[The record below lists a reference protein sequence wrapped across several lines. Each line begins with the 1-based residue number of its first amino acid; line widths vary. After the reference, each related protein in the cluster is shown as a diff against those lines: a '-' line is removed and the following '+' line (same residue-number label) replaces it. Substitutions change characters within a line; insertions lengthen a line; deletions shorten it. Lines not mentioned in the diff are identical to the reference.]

1 MLVRLEAFIISFIA
15 VANAYIWPSPQLD
28 ALEAARFDQQGFNAN
43 FLAGFI
49 QPCDTFQFGS
59 DTGRANAADWIR
71 TVGFYLAFPHWAD
84 LFTEAYHDMATHN
97 STDGTGGLD
106 ASIRFAEEQAR
117 VENAG
122 DGFDNTM
129 TLIFLLAI
137 VNRYI
142 SISDNIALA
151 ALIAIENCG
160 GPEIAFRGGRVDA
173 AVPNAP
179 GVPEPQQDLASH
191 IASFARQGFTQTEM
205 IGLVACGHT
214 FGGVQHDFFPDIVNV
229 LNDTSD
235 TEDVAHFDTTFVTFD
250 NNVALEYISGTTQ
263 NPLVVGFNDT
273 TNSDKRIFWQR
284 RERHYAIVRLLIRG
298 ANTLSMPCRFANSL
312 DVYASTCANLFV
324 RMLDTVP
331 SNVTLTDVI
340 TPLPV
345 KPSNV
350 ELILDG
356 NTLQLWGQVRLWNM
370 TEDPTRTVS
379 MLWDNHIGG
388 TGNATLGFAGLS
400 SSTGGKYSA
409 VWYGFNATSPLSFLS
424 LDAIAGVTSLSFVV
438 DNELDDQDGLG
449 FALQDGFMFSQ
460 TSCLFG
466 DPVVGKFDVAVRNGV
481 NPTRVY
487 LEQSITDSVQRV
499 SVSEIDIVPPSEP
512 IAANAAYSLWS
523 INITEAT
530 TSYGIGAEIDGVKYS
545 TTDTHVMVLFPP
557 CPAEK

>member
-1 MLVRLEAFIISFIA
+1 MLVRLEALMISFIA

-43 FLAGFI
+43 LLTGFI

-71 TVGFYLAFPHWAD
+71 T
-84 LFTEAYHDMATHN
+84 AYHDMATHN

-106 ASIRFAEEQAR
+106 ASIRLQKNR
-117 VENAG
+117 YG
-122 DGFDNTM
+122 QSDGFDNTM
-129 TLIFLLAI
+129 TLIFLLDI

-142 SISDNIALA
+142 STADNIALA
-151 ALIAIENCG
+151 ALIAIENWSVTVFLVASHLHSG
-160 GPEIAFRGGRVDA
+160 GPEIAFRGGRADA

-191 IASFARQGFTQTEM
+191 IASFARQEFTQAEM
-205 IGLVACGHT
+205 IGLVVCGHT

-229 LNDTSD
+229 LNDTTD

-273 TNSDKRIFWQR
+273 TNSDKCS
-284 RERHYAIVRLLIRG
+284 LIR
-298 ANTLSMPCRFANSL
+298 
-312 DVYASTCANLFV
+312 STSIPPLAQICSR

-356 NTLQLWGQVRLWNM
+356 DTLQLWGQVRLWNM

-379 MLWDNHIGG
+379 MLWDDHIGG
-388 TGNATLGFAGLS
+388 TGNATLSFAGLS
-400 SSTGGKYSA
+400 SSIGGKYSA
-409 VWYGFNATSPLSFLS
+409 VWYGFNATSLLSFLS
-424 LDAIAGVTSLSFVV
+424 LDAIAGVTNLSFVV
-438 DNELDDQDGLG
+438 DGQLEDQDGLG
-449 FALQDGFMFSQ
+449 FGLQDGFMFSQ

-466 DPVVGKFDVAVRNGV
+466 DPVVANFAVAVRNGV
-481 NPTRVY
+481 SPTRVY

-499 SVSEIDIVPPSEP
+499 SVSMSEIDIMPPSEP
-512 IAANAAYSLWS
+512 VAANAAYSLWS
-523 INITEAT
+523 INITEET

-545 TTDTHVMVLFPP
+545 MTDMHVMVLFPP
-557 CPAEK
+557 CPA

>member
-1 MLVRLEAFIISFIA
+1 MLVRLEAFIVSFIA
-15 VANAYIWPSPQLD
+15 VANAYIWPSLQLD

-43 FLAGFI
+43 FLTGFI

-71 TVGFYLAFPHWAD
+71 TIGFCLVFPHWGY
-84 LFTEAYHDMATHN
+84 LFTKAYHDMATHN

-106 ASIRFAEEQAR
+106 ASIRFAEEQVRA
-117 VENAG
+117 ENAG

-142 SISDNIALA
+142 SIADNIALA
-151 ALIAIENCG
+151 ALIAIENW
-160 GPEIAFRGGRVDA
+160 GPEIAFRGGRADA

-179 GVPEPQQDLASH
+179 SVPESQQDLASH
-191 IASFARQGFTQTEM
+191 IASFARQGFTQEEM

-235 TEDVAHFDTTFVTFD
+235 TEDVAHFATTFVTFD

-263 NPLVVGFNDT
+263 NPLVVGFNNT
-273 TNSDKRIFWQR
+273 TNSNKRIFGSNGNATMLSCVFQFV
-284 RERHYAIVRLLIRG
+284 ERIPHRCHAGSPIRS
-298 ANTLSMPCRFANSL
+298 TSMPPPAQICSA
-312 DVYASTCANLFV
+312 

-331 SNVTLTDVI
+331 NNVTLTNVI

-356 NTLQLWGQVRLWNM
+356 NTLQLWGQVRQLLIPLSLWNM

-379 MLWDNHIGG
+379 MLWDDHIGG

-400 SSTGGKYSA
+400 SFTGGKYSA

-438 DNELDDQDGLG
+438 DNELEDQDGLG
-449 FALQDGFMFSQ
+449 FAPQDGFMFSQ
-460 TSCLFG
+460 MSCLFG
-466 DPVVGKFDVAVRNGV
+466 DPVVRNGV

-530 TSYGIGAEIDGVKYS
+530 TSYA
-545 TTDTHVMVLFPP
+545 
-557 CPAEK
+557 